1 MAYGNN
7 NYGGNGYGRN
17 NYRGNQYGG
26 NRYGGNQGGNWNRN
40 GGNMQPPPKRS
51 GAKYSTIKTGK
62 FKGATIVNAWN
73 KSKGKGLITAKVA
86 PYKDSKEYT
95 AKSTGN
101 VFITMIAEIFY
112 HNSGQKMLIPCSMNK
127 DTKVIVLSDIGM
139 TITPNGHGV
148 TSGGKRVTGYFGK
161 FTR

>member
-1 MAYGNN
+1 MGWNN
-7 NYGGNGYGRN
+7 NN
-17 NYRGNQYGG
+17 NWNG
-26 NRYGGNQGGNWNRN
+26 NRGGNWNGNRGGNWNGNRGGNWNGN

-101 VFITMIAEIFY
+101 VFITMIAEVFY